1 MNSSPKKNI
10 IDFSENNSFDELVI
24 IDSKNAP
31 ILVNFFA
38 EWYKPCI
45 RIKPKLEEISNNN
58 NIKLINIEVD
68 ENQELS
74 NRYNVSEI
82 PHVFLF
88 HNGYSVMDFTG
99 SDRKKILDKM
109 VEYIHQK
116 TNKFV
121 GQGQILSKKSIVAKE
136 VKKIGYIPDE
146 PPKGDDVYELAFK
159 YNNELFTRRFL
170 ENNTIGQVKEF
181 VKLKTN
187 AANIKIFTPFPRKIY
202 NDNKIKLKDSGLS
215 KREMLNV
222 ELSNYN

>member
-1 MNSSPKKNI
+1 MR
-10 IDFSENNSFDELVI
+10 L
-24 IDSKNAP
+24 
-31 ILVNFFA
+31 
-38 EWYKPCI
+38 
-45 RIKPKLEEISNNN
+45 KPKLEEISTTN

-146 PPKGDDVYELAFK
+146 PPEGDDVYELAFK

-222 ELSNYN
+222 ELANYT